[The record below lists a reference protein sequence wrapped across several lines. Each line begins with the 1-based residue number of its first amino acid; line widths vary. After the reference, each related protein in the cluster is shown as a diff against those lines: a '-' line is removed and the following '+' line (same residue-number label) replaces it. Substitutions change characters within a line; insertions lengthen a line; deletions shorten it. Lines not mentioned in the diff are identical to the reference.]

1 MITLAS
7 DCLVF
12 QLASGENVPFSSDMI
27 SVELM
32 GGPAKWFDP
41 ELVQDAAKAVFHYF
55 KFEKAR
61 QSVTVGEFAEAL
73 EGVLSTFA
81 EGAEKAAAAKAARI
95 AESDLARLAR
105 ESGDGWELVFYP
117 KLRAE
122 LRSHAQKSPAL
133 VRFSGLRDCVK
144 QLAGTERWGARCR
157 TVQEQIVAFLRECA
171 TAELRA
177 ANCSLLIQ

>member
-27 SVELM
+27 SVEVM
-32 GGPAKWFDP
+32 GEPSKCFDP

-61 QSVTVGEFAEAL
+61 ESVSVGEFAEAL
-73 EGVLSTFA
+73 ESVLSSFA
-81 EGAEKAAAAKAARI
+81 EGAEKAAAEQAARI
-95 AESDLARLAR
+95 AESDLALLAR
-105 ESGDGWELVFYP
+105 ESEAGWELMFYP

-122 LRSHAQKSPAL
+122 LRNHALKSPAV
-133 VRFSGLRDCVK
+133 VRFNGLRDCVK
-144 QLAGTERWGARCR
+144 QLAGTDRWGARCR
-157 TVQEQIVAFLRECA
+157 TVQEQVVAFLRECA
-171 TAELRA
+171 STELRSCE
-177 ANCSLLIQ
+177 CSMVIC